1 MIKAFVS
8 IAILASLVFFVSGS
22 LDKERSVQ
30 ICSEPVLYSIGT
42 FDRRFGLSYEDFLSA
57 LAEAEVVWEG
67 PSDKNL
73 FSYSPEKGKLAVNLI
88 YDYRQ
93 EVTKELTEIESEVKQ
108 DEVAYREMEATYR
121 QIKSEYESLK
131 ISYEIQV
138 TLLEERNAR
147 YEARVEAWDSGPRT
161 NKKEFDVIERE
172 RLAINQEVESLR
184 LSEEAL
190 NQKVGE
196 LNSVVD
202 RLNRLARSLNLN
214 VDEYNTVGAARGETF
229 EGGIYYSGSDGEG
242 IDIYEFQSRE
252 KLVRILAHEL
262 GHALGL
268 DHIEDPEAIMYRL
281 NEDEAGKAN
290 TSDIEALK
298 ILCKTN

>member
-1 MIKAFVS
+1 MIKVFAS
-8 IAILASLVFFVSGS
+8 IVILASLAFFTSDS
-22 LDKERSVQ
+22 LGKRQSVEA
-30 ICSEPVLYSIGT
+30 CSEPILYSVGT

-57 LAEAEVVWEG
+57 LAEAEEVWEG
-67 PSDKNL
+67 PGERNL
-73 FSYSPEKGKLAVNLI
+73 FSYSPEKGNLVVNLI

-93 EVTKELTEIESEVKQ
+93 EVTEELTEIESEVEQ
-108 DEVAYREMEATYR
+108 DEAAYREMEATYR

-131 ISYEIQV
+131 ISYKLQV
-138 TLLEERNAR
+138 ALLEERSAA

-161 NKKEFDVIERE
+161 NKKEFDAIERK

-184 LSEEAL
+184 LSEQAL

-202 RLNRLARSLNLN
+202 RLNGLAKSLNLN
-214 VDEYNTVGAARGETF
+214 VDEYNTVGASRGETF
-229 EGGIYYSGSDGEG
+229 EGGIYYTGSDGEG

-268 DHIEDPEAIMYRL
+268 EHIEDPEAIMYRL
-281 NEDEAGKAN
+281 NEGDTGVAN
-290 TSDIEALK
+290 ASDIAALRA
-298 ILCKTN
+298 LCAR